1 MKILIIGG
9 AGFLGAHTVRR
20 CLRDPDNEVTVLDSL
35 EPELHATA
43 AHLQPVWDRIKFIR
57 GSMGDEPLIADAVQ
71 GQDVIINLA
80 AQTSHPRSLQNPL
93 LDAEINCLGN
103 LKLLEAVRL
112 LNRKAVVVYAS
123 SSTVIGKAIGDL
135 VDEEHVEKPLDIY
148 SANKGV
154 AEKYYRIYNR
164 VHDLKTI
171 VLRFAN
177 LYGPYGKGSP
187 EFGFINYF
195 IDLALRDEEI
205 RIFGAGDQT
214 RNVLYAEDA
223 ADVLYVASQSPQLI
237 GEVYFATHDEH
248 LSVAQIAERITKEF
262 GGGRITY
269 VDWPDE
275 RRRIEIEQVRFS
287 SDRLRAMMD
296 WQPTYNFEDGLA
308 RTRAIIEGEID
319 ELDPLTLASA
329 VPIRFLGSPAM
340 AESRVG
346 IKK

>member
-20 CLRDPDNEVTVLDSL
+20 CLRDPKNEVTVLDSL
-35 EPELHATA
+35 EPELHATT
-43 AHLQPVWDRIKFIR
+43 AHLETVWDRITFVR
-57 GSMGDEPLIADAVQ
+57 GSMNDEPVIAGAVQ

-93 LDAEINCLGN
+93 LDAQINCLGN

-112 LNRKAVVVYAS
+112 LNRRAVVVYAS
-123 SSTVIGKAIGDL
+123 SSTVIGRAVGDL
-135 VDEEHVEKPLDIY
+135 VDEDHAERPLDIY

-177 LYGPYGKGSP
+177 LYGPYGKGFP

-195 IDLALRDEEI
+195 IDLARRDEEI
-205 RIFGAGDQT
+205 RIFGNGEQT

-223 ADVLYVASQSPQLI
+223 AEALYLAARSPQLI
-237 GEVYFATHDEH
+237 GEVYFATHEEH
-248 LSVAQIAERITKEF
+248 LSVAQIAEEITRQF
-262 GGGRITY
+262 GSGRISY

-275 RRRIEIEQVRFS
+275 RKRIEIEQVRFS
-287 SDRLRAMMD
+287 SERFRGLVD
-296 WQPTYNFEDGLA
+296 WRPAYDFKQGLT
-308 RTRAIIEGEID
+308 RTKAIVSGEMN
-319 ELDPLTLASA
+319 EAEPLVLAGA
-329 VPIRFLGSPAM
+329 VR
-340 AESRVG
+340 
-346 IKK
+346 

>member
-35 EPELHATA
+35 EPELHATT
-43 AHLQPVWDRIKFIR
+43 AHLQPVWDRITFIR
-57 GSMGDEPLIADAVQ
+57 GSMNDEPLVAGAVQ

-123 SSTVIGKAIGDL
+123 SSTVIGRAVGDL
-135 VDEEHVEKPLDIY
+135 VDEDHVERPLDIY

-195 IDLALRDEEI
+195 IDLALRDQEI
-205 RIFGAGDQT
+205 RIFGSGEQT

-223 ADVLYVASQSPQLI
+223 ADALYLAAQSPQLI

-248 LSVAQIAERITKEF
+248 LSVAQIAEEIRRQF
-262 GGGRITY
+262 GRGRITCIA
-269 VDWPDE
+269 WPDE
-275 RRRIEIEQVRFS
+275 RKRIEIEQVRFTS
-287 SDRLRAMMD
+287 ERFRDLVNWRPAYDFR
-296 WQPTYNFEDGLA
+296 QGLA
-308 RTRAIIEGEID
+308 RTKAITSGAVDDLE
-319 ELDPLTLASA
+319 PLLVSSAS
-329 VPIRFLGSPAM
+329 R
-340 AESRVG
+340 
-346 IKK
+346 

>member
-20 CLRDPDNEVTVLDSL
+20 CLRDPQNQVTVLDSL
-35 EPELHATA
+35 EPELQATT
-43 AHLQPVWDRIKFIR
+43 AHLEAVWDQITFIR

-71 GQDVIINLA
+71 NQDVIINLA

-103 LKLLEAVRL
+103 LKLLEAIRL

-123 SSTVIGKAIGDL
+123 SSTVIGRAVGDL
-135 VDEEHVEKPLDIY
+135 VDEDHVERPLDIY

-195 IDLALRDEEI
+195 IDRALRDEEI
-205 RIFGAGDQT
+205 RIFGSGAQT

-223 ADVLYVASQSPQLI
+223 ADALYLAAQSPQLI

-248 LSVAQIAERITKEF
+248 LSVAQIAQEITRQF
-262 GGGRITY
+262 GGGRITH
-269 VDWPDE
+269 VEWPDE
-275 RRRIEIEQVRFS
+275 RKRIEIEQVKFS
-287 SDRLRAMMD
+287 SERFRDLVD
-296 WQPTYNFEDGLA
+296 WRPTYDFKNGLA
-308 RTRAIIEGEID
+308 RTRAAVSGRVDEIE
-319 ELDPLTLASA
+319 PLVLTGAA
-329 VPIRFLGSPAM
+329 T
-340 AESRVG
+340 
-346 IKK
+346 